1 MKKFMSENFMLD
13 NEVAV
18 ELYHTYAVHQ
28 QIIDYHCHLSV
39 REIYENKQPQNITQL
54 WLYGDHYKWR
64 LMRSNGISEFFITG
78 NASDYEKFEAY
89 AQALPYAIGNPLYHW
104 THLELQRYFSI
115 DTWLSPKTTKKI
127 WDSCNDKIEKGD
139 YSPRKLLET
148 SNIYALCTTEDLM
161 DTLEYHKLLDQDESF
176 TVKVLPAM
184 RPDKLLN
191 IESDDFSM
199 YIKNMSEIT
208 DVEIRNYQDLK
219 KAVLIRIEEFVQC
232 GCIASD
238 HGFEKMP
245 YRRSTEEEA
254 NAIFVK
260 AMNGQSISEEDSEKY
275 KTMLMLFL
283 AKEYHR
289 LGWAMELHIGP
300 IRSRNT
306 RMVEMVGESS
316 GFDSIGDHS
325 MAIAVSSFLNDLEM
339 TVQLPKTILFSINDK
354 DNGVIATMLG
364 NFQDDKYPSKI
375 QFGSAWWFQDHRD
388 GMEKQM
394 RDLANAGLLG
404 RFIGML
410 TDSRSFLSYPRHEY
424 FRRIFCNLI
433 GSWIENGE
441 YPYDLEAIE
450 MLVTGV
456 CFKNAKEYF
465 GI

>member
-1 MKKFMSENFMLD
+1 MKKFMSENFLLD

-28 QIIDYHCHLSV
+28 QIIDYHCHLSA

-64 LMRSNGISEFFITG
+64 LMRSNGISESLITG

-115 DTWLSPKTTKKI
+115 DTCLSPKTTKKI
-127 WDSCNDKIEKGD
+127 WDSCNEKIEKED

-148 SNIYALCTTEDLM
+148 SNVYALCTTEDLM
-161 DTLEYHKLLDQDESF
+161 DTLEYHKLLAQDESF

-199 YIKNMSEIT
+199 YIKNMSENT
-208 DVEIRNYQDLK
+208 GVEVLNYQDLK
-219 KAVLIRIEEFVQC
+219 KAVLIRIQDFAQC

-245 YRRSTEEEA
+245 YRLSTEEEV
-254 NAIFVK
+254 NAVFMN
-260 AMNGQSISEEDSEKY
+260 AMDGQSISEEDSEKF

-306 RMVEMVGESS
+306 RMVEKVGESS

-339 TVQLPKTILFSINDK
+339 TVLLPKTILFSINDK

-364 NFQDDKYPSKI
+364 NFQDDLHPSKI